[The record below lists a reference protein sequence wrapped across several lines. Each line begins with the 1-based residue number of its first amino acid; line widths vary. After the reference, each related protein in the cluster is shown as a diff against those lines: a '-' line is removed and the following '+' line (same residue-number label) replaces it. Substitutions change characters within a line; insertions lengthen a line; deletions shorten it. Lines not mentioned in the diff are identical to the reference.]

1 MAKRITSHQWSR
13 LSGKKYDLFKFC
25 VDPYPARLAQSVEHE
40 TLNLR
45 VVGSSPTLGVTF
57 FNDECTVAFVVFCF
71 SVHMSQ
77 VAPWL
82 SWLKRLSSK
91 QEIVSSNL
99 AGAYFFMFLY
109 QTNENISCT
118 LACVHRA
125 QCTHCKLSKYRVGP
139 FLSISIQTNSI
150 DLGAKLDRS
159 RQCNGSSLT
168 IDFLPFP
175 IVYAKADP

>member
-1 MAKRITSHQWSR
+1 MRRPGIEPGSQEWESCMIPLHQRRSDIPLWKLR
-13 LSGKKYDLFKFC
+13 NPQIFNILFCQLRTTLDGLLPASLLAGSCFC
-25 VDPYPARLAQSVEHE
+25 AHTARLAQSVEHE

-57 FNDECTVAFVVFCF
+57 FNDECTVAFAVFCF

-99 AGAYFFMFLY
+99 AGAFLHWLPKNFKPLT
-109 QTNENISCT
+109 QNSGLVRDLNPGP
-118 LACVHRA
+118 LA
-125 QCTHCKLSKYRVGP
+125 P
-139 FLSISIQTNSI
+139 
-150 DLGAKLDRS
+150 
-159 RQCNGSSLT
+159 
-168 IDFLPFP
+168 
-175 IVYAKADP
+175 

>member
-1 MAKRITSHQWSR
+1 MFVVTQ
-13 LSGKKYDLFKFC
+13 
-25 VDPYPARLAQSVEHE
+25 PYPQSLFRFLHCLQH
-40 TLNLR
+40 T
-45 VVGSSPTLGVTF
+45 
-57 FNDECTVAFVVFCF
+57 
-71 SVHMSQ
+71 
-77 VAPWL
+77 APWL

-99 AGAYFFMFLY
+99 AGAFFMFLY

-118 LACVHRA
+118 SACVHRA

>member
-1 MAKRITSHQWSR
+1 MISESQKYSDISLFVITESTIIIKYFH
-13 LSGKKYDLFKFC
+13 LSTT
-25 VDPYPARLAQSVEHE
+25 PARLAQSVEHE

-57 FNDECTVAFVVFCF
+57 FNDECTVAFAVFCF

-99 AGAYFFMFLY
+99 AGAFL
-109 QTNENISCT
+109 
-118 LACVHRA
+118 L
-125 QCTHCKLSKYRVGP
+125 
-139 FLSISIQTNSI
+139 FL
-150 DLGAKLDRS
+150 L
-159 RQCNGSSLT
+159 
-168 IDFLPFP
+168 F
-175 IVYAKADP
+175 

>member
-1 MAKRITSHQWSR
+1 MISESQKYSDISLFVITESTIIIKYFH
-13 LSGKKYDLFKFC
+13 LSTI
-25 VDPYPARLAQSVEHE
+25 PARLAQSVEHE

-91 QEIVSSNL
+91 QEIRGSNPL
-99 AGAYFFMFLY
+99 GAYFYLQFLKVLILPGNL
-109 QTNENISCT
+109 QITPQHTNNNSHTGYILCHHMIFILKC
-118 LACVHRA
+118 LA
-125 QCTHCKLSKYRVGP
+125 TTK
-139 FLSISIQTNSI
+139 
-150 DLGAKLDRS
+150 
-159 RQCNGSSLT
+159 
-168 IDFLPFP
+168 
-175 IVYAKADP
+175 

>member
-1 MAKRITSHQWSR
+1 MNFGLTI
-13 LSGKKYDLFKFC
+13 
-25 VDPYPARLAQSVEHE
+25 PARLAQSVEHE

-99 AGAYFFMFLY
+99 AGAWQKNCFFL
-109 QTNENISCT
+109 
-118 LACVHRA
+118 
-125 QCTHCKLSKYRVGP
+125 CKTWVRILPNFGKIAATADR
-139 FLSISIQTNSI
+139 TR
-150 DLGAKLDRS
+150 DL
-159 RQCNGSSLT
+159 
-168 IDFLPFP
+168 
-175 IVYAKADP
+175 